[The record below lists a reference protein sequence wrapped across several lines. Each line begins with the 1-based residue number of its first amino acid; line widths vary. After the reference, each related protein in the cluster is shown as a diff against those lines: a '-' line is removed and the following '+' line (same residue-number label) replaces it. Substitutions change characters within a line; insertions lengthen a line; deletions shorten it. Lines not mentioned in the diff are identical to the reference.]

1 MYPHVMQISKLEAAT
16 SEVDTELIEKQ
27 KIEIA
32 ELNKQSK
39 EMKKDKQELTGSSIV
54 LFINYFIFI
63 AHA

>member
-27 KIEIA
+27 KNEIA

-39 EMKKDKQELTGSSIV
+39 EMKKDKQELTGAFIV
-54 LFINYFIFI
+54 LFINYFVFI